1 MKKCCLG
8 VKILRPRYLEI
19 EGLQSFKESQAIDF
33 DKLGETGLFGIFGP
47 TGSGKST
54 ILDAITLALY
64 GNVQRANRGTQ
75 GIINMSAANM
85 RVSFT
90 FDLVKSNERQ
100 TYKVERVY
108 RRKKDSES
116 SIESRVTRLLELGA
130 SGDVVIADKQG
141 EVNEAVIGLIG
152 LQFDDFTRSVV
163 LPQNKFQEF
172 LLSPKAEKTKMLER
186 IFYLEE
192 YGRELMDKVNRK
204 LGRIRNKLSGI
215 EGALSVLGDISETTL
230 KETEAALTASAEHR
244 KSMDDSLKAS
254 EAEYSGAKEVWE
266 LSIEL
271 QGAKQKQQELQSKAE
286 EIDAIRNR
294 CKRALAAQSLTDTV
308 SDLKKTETELKRT
321 TEGLEKL
328 EAGLGELSVQL
339 EKSKSELEK
348 ASALRQEK
356 IPVLVEHRTKLA
368 KALQT
373 KSELE
378 KMEETL
384 QTLRNEHVLL
394 KKKVDHWNETLAT
407 QKSKLEEGLGKVA
420 EQKAR
425 AETLKFDASYRDNV
439 QKGAALEEELERS
452 QKAKEQQKARC
463 DELLNTIE
471 RQEQELGSL
480 ERTGLKLHA
489 EVEPVSALQDRHKEI
504 KRWDRNDIL
513 KAETRYYGIKS
524 ITDALRLKHKDVEQ
538 LELKLSGYDKQLY
551 ALEQKMHSLSV
562 QKTDKQGELDTRKI
576 SIEDKKKE
584 QERNT
589 AFLLAQNLKEHEPC
603 PVCGATAHPH
613 PAVHLEGIDAAT
625 SVEVIKELSSIIE
638 KLDLECR
645 ILENEGIKLS
655 EQHNNL
661 RNQKEALRADVI
673 AKQNEQNELMNK
685 LPEEYQELSITLIE
699 GTLDKMSGEKQ
710 ERLKAIEDWENKLAD
725 LEVEHKKKAEEYNLY
740 QVESSGK
747 RSQLEANRKHLQE
760 LRKVYVEVEKDCS
773 IKREAYDDIVRNLGA
788 SSMISE
794 LKRIHNSDRE
804 AENLHRELET
814 LENIVAG
821 QRKEIE
827 KAEESKK
834 LDMEKL
840 SENIA
845 EGRGFKY
852 QKEEKEKEI
861 QALLGDKDIK
871 TEMSKTEE
879 EMASLTGGEQ
889 KAQEYVNIVRESY
902 ERTIKDKKVF
912 EKQREIYEDKLK
924 SDVERLE
931 KGLADKNFDSVQAV
945 EDAFIPKESLEQQE
959 MTVKQYEEQM
969 SNTQA
974 HKALIDKKL
983 SGRSITEEL
992 WREISLRYEELKLEK
1007 ENSIATYQNA
1017 KNRFETIKSSYAN
1030 WLSLGKELQEHSR
1043 KREHLE
1049 QFKNLLKGNG
1059 FIEYISEERLRYVAK
1074 EASETLGTLTRHRY
1088 GLELDIENGFVIR
1101 DDSNGGLRRL
1111 VTSLSG
1117 GETFLASLALA
1128 LALSSQIQLKGQ
1140 SPLEFFFLDEGFG
1153 TLDSSLLD
1161 TVIDALER
1169 LSTQK
1174 RVIGLISHVP
1184 EMKSRITRRLIV
1196 EAPVINVSGS
1206 RVSIEKA

>member
-19 EGLQSFKESQAIDF
+19 EGLQSFKESQTVDF

-75 GIINMSAANM
+75 GIINMSATNM

-90 FDLVKSNERQ
+90 FDLVKSNERK

-108 RRKKDSES
+108 RRKKDSEN
-116 SIESRVTRLLELGA
+116 SIESRVARLLELGA

-141 EVNEAVIGLIG
+141 EVNEAVIELIG

-215 EGALSVLGDISETTL
+215 EGALSVLGDISETSL
-230 KETEAALTASAEHR
+230 KEAKAALSASIEHR
-244 KSMDDSLKAS
+244 KGMDDSLKAS
-254 EAEYSGAKEVWE
+254 EAEYSGAKEVWG

-271 QGAKQKQQELQSKAE
+271 QGAILKQQELQSKAA
-286 EIDAIRNR
+286 EIDAIRSR
-294 CKRALAAQSLTDTV
+294 CKKALAAQSLTDTI
-308 SDLKKTETELKRT
+308 SDLRKTEIELKRT
-321 TEGLEKL
+321 AEGLEKL
-328 EAGLGELSVQL
+328 ETGLAELSGQL

-348 ASALRQEK
+348 ASALRQER

-384 QTLRNEHVLL
+384 QKLRNEHMLL
-394 KKKVDHWNETLAT
+394 KKKVDHWDESIAAH
-407 QKSKLEEGLGKVA
+407 KSQLEENLEKVA
-420 EQKAR
+420 EQKAH
-425 AETLKFDASYRDNV
+425 AEALKFDASYRDKV
-439 QKGAALEEELERS
+439 QKGAALEEELDHS
-452 QKAKEQQKARC
+452 QKAKEQQKSRF
-463 DELLNTIE
+463 DELSSAIE
-471 RQEQELGSL
+471 RQESELGSL
-480 ERTGLKLHA
+480 EKSGLKLYSEMEA
-489 EVEPVSALQDRHKEI
+489 ARALYDQHKGI

-513 KAETRYYGIKS
+513 KAETRYYAIRS
-524 ITDALRLKHKDVEQ
+524 ITDALKLKHRDVEQ
-538 LELKLSGYDKQLY
+538 LELKLSEYNKQLQ
-551 ALEQKMHSLSV
+551 ALEQKMYGLSV
-562 QKTDKQGELDTRKI
+562 QKADNQGELDKGRT
-576 SIEDKKKE
+576 SLEEKKKE

-589 AFLLAQNLKEHEPC
+589 ALLLAQNLKENEPC

-613 PAVHLEGIDAAT
+613 PAAHLEGADAAT
-625 SVEVIKELSSIIE
+625 SVEAVKELNSMIE

-645 ILENEGIKLS
+645 VLENEGIKLS

-673 AKQNEQNELMNK
+673 AKQDEQKELQNK

-710 ERLKAIEDWENKLAD
+710 ERLKAIEDWENKLVD
-725 LEVEHKKKAEEYNLY
+725 LEAAQKKAAEEYNLY

-747 RSQLEANRKHLQE
+747 RSQLEANRKHLEE
-760 LRKVYVEVEKDCS
+760 LRKVYNEVEKDCCT
-773 IKREAYDDIVRNLGA
+773 KKEAYDGIVRSLGV
-788 SSMISE
+788 SSMNGE
-794 LKRIHNSDRE
+794 LQRIQNNDRE
-804 AENLHRELET
+804 AESLHREIES
-814 LENIVAG
+814 LENSVAG
-821 QRKEIE
+821 KRKEIE
-827 KAEESKK
+827 KAEESKA

-840 SENIA
+840 SENTA

-861 QALLGDKDIK
+861 ESLIGNKDIK
-871 TEMSKTEE
+871 TEMAKTEE

-889 KAQEYVNIVRESY
+889 KAQEYVNIARERY
-902 ERTIKDKKVF
+902 EKTVKDKKVF
-912 EKQREIYEDKLK
+912 EKQSEIYEEKLR
-924 SDVERLE
+924 SDTERLE
-931 KGLADKNFDSVQAV
+931 KGLVDKDFISVQAV

-959 MTVKQYEEQM
+959 ITVKEYEEQV
-969 SNTQA
+969 NNIQA

-992 WREISLRYEELKLEK
+992 WREISLRYEKLKLEK
-1007 ENSIATYQNA
+1007 ENSIAIYESA
-1017 KNRFETIKSSYAN
+1017 KNRFETIKSNYTN

-1043 KREHLE
+1043 KKEHLE

-1059 FIEYISEERLRYVAK
+1059 FIEYISEERLRYIAK

-1088 GLELDIENGFVIR
+1088 GLELDMENGFVIR
-1101 DDSNGGLRRL
+1101 DDSNGGMRRL

-1184 EMKSRITRRLIV
+1184 EMKSRITRRLVV

>member
-19 EGLQSFKESQAIDF
+19 EGLQSFKEPQTIDF
-33 DKLGETGLFGIFGP
+33 DRLGETGLFGIFGP

-54 ILDAITLALY
+54 ILDAVTLALY

-90 FDLVKSNERQ
+90 FDLVKANERKM
-100 TYKVERVY
+100 YKVERVY
-108 RRKKDSES
+108 RRKKDSENFV
-116 SIESRVTRLLELGA
+116 ESRVARLLELGA
-130 SGDVVIADKQG
+130 CGDVVIADKQG
-141 EVNEAVIGLIG
+141 EVNEAVIELIG

-172 LLSPKAEKTKMLER
+172 LLSQKAEKTKMLER

-215 EGALSVLGDISETTL
+215 EGALSVLGDISETSL
-230 KETEAALTASAEHR
+230 KEAEAALRASAEHK
-244 KSMDDSLKAS
+244 KSMDVSLKAS
-254 EAEYSGAKEVWE
+254 EAEYSSAKEVWE
-266 LSIEL
+266 LSTEL
-271 QGAKQKQQELQSKAE
+271 QEAMRKQVELQSRAA
-286 EIDAIRNR
+286 EIDAIRDR
-294 CKRALAAQSLTDTV
+294 CKRALAAQSLTV
-308 SDLKKTETELKRT
+308 RISDLRKTETELKRT
-321 TEGLEKL
+321 AEELEKL
-328 EAGLGELSVQL
+328 GTGLEELGEQL
-339 EKSKSELEK
+339 EKSNCELDL
-348 ASALRQEK
+348 ASALRQER
-356 IPVLVEHRTKLA
+356 IPVLVEYKTKLA

-384 QTLRNEHVLL
+384 HKLRNDYLVL
-394 KKKVDHWNETLAT
+394 KKKVDHWDETISS

-425 AETLKFDASYRDNV
+425 TEALKVEASYRDKV
-439 QKGAALEEELERS
+439 QKGSALEEEVERS
-452 QKAKEQQKARC
+452 QKAKEQQKVRC
-463 DELLNTIE
+463 DELSSTIE
-471 RQEQELGSL
+471 RQEQELGSV
-480 ERTGLKLHA
+480 EKAGLKLYTEMEA
-489 EVEPVSALQDRHKEI
+489 VRALYDKHKGME
-504 KRWDRNDIL
+504 RWDRNDVL

-524 ITDALRLKHKDVEQ
+524 ISDALKLKHRDIEQ
-538 LELKLSGYDKQLY
+538 LELRLSGYDKQLEL
-551 ALEQKMHSLSV
+551 LEQKIHGLNV
-562 QKTDKQGELDTRKI
+562 QKADKQGELDKRRL
-576 SIEDKKKE
+576 SLEQKKKE

-589 AFLLAQNLKEHEPC
+589 AFLLAQNLKENEPC
-603 PVCGATAHPH
+603 PVCGAKTHPH
-613 PAVHLEGIDAAT
+613 PAVHLEDADAAARA
-625 SVEVIKELSSIIE
+625 EGIKELNDLVE

-645 ILENEGIKLS
+645 ALENEGIKLS

-661 RNQKEALRADVI
+661 RIQKDALRADVI
-673 AKQNEQNELMNK
+673 AGQQEQKELLGK
-685 LPEEYQELSITLIE
+685 LPEEYHELSITLIE
-699 GTLDKMSGEKQ
+699 STLDKMSGEKQ
-710 ERLKAIEDWENKLAD
+710 QRLKAIEAWENKLAE
-725 LEVEHKKKAEEYNLY
+725 LEAAQKKTEGEYNRY
-740 QVESSGK
+740 KVESSGK
-747 RSQLEANRKHLQE
+747 RSQLEANSKHRSE
-760 LRKVYVEVEKDCS
+760 LRKVYIEAEKDWYT
-773 IKREAYDDIVRNLGA
+773 KKEAYDGIVSTLRISN
-788 SSMISE
+788 MRSE
-794 LKRIHNSDRE
+794 LQRIQSNDRE
-804 AENLHRELET
+804 AESLHREMES
-814 LENIVAG
+814 LENSVAG
-821 QRKEIE
+821 LRKEIE
-827 KAEESKK
+827 KAEAAKA

-840 SENIA
+840 SENMA

-861 QALLGDKDIK
+861 QALIGDKDIK
-871 TEMSKTEE
+871 AEMSKTEE
-879 EMASLTGGEQ
+879 EMAFLTKGEQ
-889 KAQEYVNIVRESY
+889 KAQEYVNMVRERY
-902 ERTIKDKKVF
+902 ERTVKDKKVF
-912 EKQREIYEDKLK
+912 EKQREIYEEKLRNDSELLKKELSDK
-924 SDVERLE
+924 
-931 KGLADKNFDSVQAV
+931 GFDSVEAV
-945 EDAFIPKESLEQQE
+945 EEAFLPKESLEQQE
-959 MTVKQYEEQM
+959 STVKGYEET
-969 SNTQA
+969 SSSIQA

-992 WREISLRYEELKLEK
+992 WQEVSLRYEELKLKK
-1007 ENSIATYQNA
+1007 ENSIATYESA
-1017 KNRFETIKSSYAN
+1017 KNRFETIKANHAN
-1030 WLSLGKELQEHSR
+1030 WLSLGKELQEQSR

-1059 FIEYISEERLRYVAK
+1059 FIEYISEERLRYIAK

-1088 GLELDIENGFVIR
+1088 ALELDMENGFVIR
-1101 DDSNGGLRRL
+1101 DDANGGIRRP

-1206 RVSIEKA
+1206 RVFIEKA